1 MGAGGHHVPR
11 APDSACRT
19 QRARVR
25 GEPAQTDERGRTIT
39 ATASRAGRAPAGRPG
54 RPPEGIAPAR
64 LQAVG
69 QLAGLGQGQRFTAVG
84 YGGREAV
91 NQPGGPVIGYLD
103 RREYAVSSFNAL
115 GPGYLR
121 LSQNP
126 ATGDNG
132 TCYGDSG
139 GPNCLGAGATETNII
154 AGTTITGDRF
164 CKATNVTYRL
174 DTASA
179 RAFLGQFVA
188 LP

>member
-1 MGAGGHHVPR
+1 MGAGGPVIGYLRGEHKPR
-11 APDSACRT
+11 VR
-19 QRARVR
+19 RAR
-25 GEPAQTDERGRTIT
+25 GELRLP
-39 ATASRAGRAPAGRPG
+39 RP
-54 RPPEGIAPAR
+54 RPPHRGAAAK
-64 LQAVG
+64 AVG

-103 RREYAVSSFNAL
+103 TRVRRSSFNAL
-115 GPGYLR
+115 GPCYLR

-126 ATGDNG
+126 ATGDSG

-139 GPNCLGAGATETNII
+139 GPNFLGAGATETNII